1 MKESYC
7 VRKSTDFGNVQT
19 FATNGPFSFL
29 GAMRSFNLLFVFS
42 SCITCARADVST
54 FTSDD
59 AYDAAAYGE
68 FPVKTYMSTDIVSPK
83 LNVLQSSPECDDA
96 LLTFITPR
104 GFSVSDPSATI
115 LDQYGHLVWSL
126 GGYQQIYN
134 LMVQEYLGKQYLTFW
149 AGNDAVGGHGAGYYY
164 MVWNL
169 CG

>member
-1 MKESYC
+1 MK
-7 VRKSTDFGNVQT
+7 
-19 FATNGPFSFL
+19 
-29 GAMRSFNLLFVFS
+29 SFNLLFVFS
-42 SCITCARADVST
+42 LVVTHTRADIGT
-54 FTSDD
+54 FISDN

-83 LNVLQSSPECDDA
+83 LNILQSSPECDDS

-104 GFSVSDPSATI
+104 GGSVSEPSATI

-126 GGYQQIYN
+126 GGYEQIYN

-164 MVWNL
+164 MV
-169 CG
+169 CKAYG

>member
-1 MKESYC
+1 
-7 VRKSTDFGNVQT
+7 
-19 FATNGPFSFL
+19 
-29 GAMRSFNLLFVFS
+29 MRSFNILFVIS
-42 SCITCARADVST
+42 LCITLVAGEISI

-83 LNVLQSSPECDDA
+83 LNVLQSSSECDDT

-104 GFSVSDPSATI
+104 GNSVSEPSATI

-134 LMVQEYLGKQYLTFW
+134 LMVQEYLDKQYLTFW

-164 MVWNL
+164 MVYKAY
-169 CG
+169 G